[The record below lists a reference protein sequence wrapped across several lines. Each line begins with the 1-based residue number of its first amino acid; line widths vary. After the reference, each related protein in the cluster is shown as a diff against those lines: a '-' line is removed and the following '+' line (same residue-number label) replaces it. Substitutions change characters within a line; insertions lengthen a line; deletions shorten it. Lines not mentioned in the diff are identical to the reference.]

1 MTAPMTL
8 ADFESLYRRDPDPW
22 GYRTRSYERDKYEA
36 TLDAC
41 GPGLFGSAL
50 ELGASIGVF
59 SAMLAPR
66 CRLLTT
72 IDGAPSAVH
81 AAEQMLCRHKNVEVL
96 LGTIPEAIPAQAADL
111 VIASEILY
119 YLDQRTLSASLASL
133 AEVLADG
140 GRLVAVH
147 WRPTGPDRPASAEM
161 VHGALR
167 SLPWLDEIDDRS
179 TADYLLNV
187 YERS

>member
-1 MTAPMTL
+1 MTL
-8 ADFESLYRRDPDPW
+8 ADFESLYRREDDPW
-22 GYRTRSYERDKYEA
+22 GYRTRTYERDKYAA

-41 GPGLFGSAL
+41 GPGPFRCAL

-66 CRLLTT
+66 CQRLTT
-72 IDGAPSAVH
+72 VDGAPTAVL
-81 AAEQMLCRHKNVEVL
+81 AARRLLGSRPGVRVL

-111 VIASEILY
+111 IVASEILY
-119 YLDQRTLSASLASL
+119 YLDTEALEATLARLS
-133 AEVLADG
+133 EVLCSD

-147 WRPTGPDRPASAEM
+147 WRPVGPDRPASADT
-161 VHGALR
+161 VHAALR
-167 SLPWLDEIDDRS
+167 SLSWLTETDDRS
-179 TADYLLNV
+179 TPDYLLNV